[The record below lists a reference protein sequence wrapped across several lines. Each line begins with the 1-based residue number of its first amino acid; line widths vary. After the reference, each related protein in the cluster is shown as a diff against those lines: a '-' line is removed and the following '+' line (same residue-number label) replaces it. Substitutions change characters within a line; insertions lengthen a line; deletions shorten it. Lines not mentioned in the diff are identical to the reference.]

1 MIDEMGELRGR
12 APILAGLVLAAVAVG
27 AFMGR
32 GEPAI
37 PTSTAPAAMVPVSTV
52 SETLVVHVS
61 GMVLSPGVVH
71 VPAGAIV
78 ADVVAAA
85 GGLITGASVDHINL
99 AAPVSSGEHIVVPG
113 ADDGAASPPGAV
125 GAGDTG
131 GPVSLNNATAA
142 ELEALPGVG
151 PVLAERIVAFRTQNG
166 PFDVVEDLLEVS
178 GIGEAKLA
186 ALRDVVVP

>member
-1 MIDEMGELRGR
+1 M
-12 APILAGLVLAAVAVG
+12 AGLVLAAVAVG
-27 AFMGR
+27 ALMGR
-32 GEPAI
+32 GEPAM
-37 PTSTAPAAMVPVSTV
+37 PTSTAPATEVPISTV

-71 VPAGAIV
+71 VPPGAIV
-78 ADVVAAA
+78 ADAVAAA

-99 AAPVSSGEHIVVPG
+99 AAPLSTGEHIVVPG
-113 ADDGAASPPGAV
+113 VDDGAPSIAGAV
-125 GAGDTG
+125 GGGDTG

-186 ALRDVVVP
+186 ALRDLVVP